1 MLFDYI
7 RIFKEASGLID
18 MSLDNQD
25 ESATIDAAI
34 TTSQYIYVAQ
44 KLPFTNMFMWIDTAN
59 TTTATMSIEYWN
71 GTEWKDAVDVLDG
84 TLSGGKTLARS
95 GNVQFSL
102 AKDHGW
108 QMVPYTSDTNA
119 PTELQTLNVNGCY
132 WLRISVSA
140 NMSAGTDLKELGY
153 AFTSTQQLNDFDVE
167 ISGFYDSFATG
178 KTDWIPEILSASKL
192 LVIELKRQGLIM
204 GPGQIIDL
212 DDLYIPCT
220 YKALEVIYFNLGPSY
235 AEKRKVVAEEFKK
248 SLNVQ
253 RPTLDTNANGR
264 LDEVESKGTPRMMV
278 R

>member
-7 RIFKEASGLID
+7 RVFKDSSGLTD

-71 GTEWKDAVDVLDG
+71 GTEWKSAVDVLDG

-102 AKDHGW
+102 DKNYGW
-108 QMVPYTSDTNA
+108 QTVSHTADTSA
-119 PTELQTLNVNGCY
+119 PTELQTLNIAGCY
-132 WLRISVSA
+132 WLRIAVSA

-192 LVIELKRQGLIM
+192 LVIELKRQGLLTAQ
-204 GPGQIIDL
+204 GQIIELEDF
-212 DDLYIPCT
+212 YIPCT

-253 RPTLDTNANGR
+253 RPAIDTNADGK
-264 LDEVESKGTPRMMV
+264 LDSNENKGTPRMMV

>member
-108 QMVPYTSDTNA
+108 QPVWDPTDSNA
-119 PTELQTLNVNGCY
+119 PAALSTTRIYDCY
-132 WLRISVSA
+132 WIRIAPSA
-140 NMSAGTDLKELGY
+140 TLTTGATLKEVTY
-153 AFTSTQQLNDFDVE
+153 AFTATQELKNYDVE
-167 ISGFYDSFATG
+167 IDGYMASFETG
-178 KTDWIPEILSASKL
+178 KTDWIKEIITASKL
-192 LVIELKRQGLIM
+192 LVLDFRRLGLIVHQ
-204 GPGQIIDL
+204 GQIIELTDVSV
-212 DDLYIPCT
+212 PC
-220 YKALEVIYFNLGPSY
+220 ALKTIMLIYSNLGPSY
-235 AEKRKVVAEEFKK
+235 KDKIDSMKKEYDNAMNIRRFTVDANADGKLERSEMTNTIKR
-248 SLNVQ
+248 L
-253 RPTLDTNANGR
+253 
-264 LDEVESKGTPRMMV
+264 V

>member
-7 RIFKEASGLID
+7 RVFKDAAGLTD

-34 TTSQYIYVAQ
+34 TTTGYIYVAQ
-44 KLPFTNMFMWIDTAN
+44 KVPFTNMFMWVNTAN
-59 TTTATMSIEYWN
+59 TTTATLAIEYWD
-71 GTEWKDAVDVLDG
+71 GTQWRQGVDVLDG
-84 TLSGGKTLARS
+84 TSSGGKTLARS
-95 GNVQFSL
+95 GNVNFTL
-102 AKDHGW
+102 KDDYSW
-108 QMVPYTSDTNA
+108 QMVADTNDSVA
-119 PTELQTLNVNGCY
+119 PTELQSLTIYNCY

-140 NMSAGTDLKELGY
+140 NMSAGTNLKELAY

-167 ISGFYDSFATG
+167 ISGFYESFATG

-192 LVIELKRQGLIM
+192 LVIELKKQGLIM
-204 GPGQIIDL
+204 GSGQVIDL
-212 DDLYIPCT
+212 EDFYIPCT

-253 RPTLDTNANGR
+253 RPKIDTNADGK
-264 LDEVESKGTPRMMV
+264 LDHVESKGTPRMLS